1 MSSIT
6 KIWWNSKKPIYEIS
20 QSKLYSLGITSLIL
34 DVDGTLLSRNTSNIP
49 IAVKN
54 WIIKSKEY
62 FSIYLVS
69 NNPSIKRISK
79 IGNELGLNYKCKAL
93 KPRKKNTLKAIN
105 TFEEK
110 NNKIAIIGDRILTD
124 IIVGNRCGVNT
135 ILVQKLNKKGLP
147 IKINLTLILEKLIS
161 LFIF

>member
-20 QSKLYSLGITSLIL
+20 QSKLYSQGITSLIL
-34 DVDGTLLSRNTSNIP
+34 DVDGTLLSRKTSNIP

-54 WIIKSKEY
+54 WIFKSKEY

-69 NNPSIKRISK
+69 NNPSIERISK
-79 IGNELGLNYKCKAL
+79 IGNELGLNYKCKAF
-93 KPRKKNTLKAIN
+93 KPRKKNTLKVIN
-105 TFEEK
+105 TFEE
-110 NNKIAIIGDRILTD
+110 NNKKIAIIGDRILTD

>member
-20 QSKLYSLGITSLIL
+20 QSKLYSQGITSLIL
-34 DVDGTLLSRNTSNIP
+34 DVDGTLLSRKTSNIP

-54 WIIKSKEY
+54 WIFKSKEY

-69 NNPSIKRISK
+69 NNPSIERISK
-79 IGNELGLNYKCKAL
+79 IGNELGLNYKYKAF
-93 KPRKKNTLKAIN
+93 KPRKKNTLKVIN
-105 TFEEK
+105 TFEE
-110 NNKIAIIGDRILTD
+110 NNKKIAIIGDRILTD